1 MYFCS
6 MDQIADKQYCQS
18 CGMPLRFDIE
28 EYLGTNADHSRS
40 DEYCY
45 YCLKDGEYIV
55 DISMGEMVDIW
66 VKYTDKYNWYSGT
79 NYTPQELKVLLNKR
93 LPTLKRWCQKENT
106 QCVHHA
112 AINRVRTYINQN
124 LFCDLTPEQLAEM
137 VNLSFYHFR
146 RVFKSITGENVGTY
160 IQRLR
165 LEYIAHLLIA
175 TIQSIEKIR
184 EQTNY
189 QTKFSLA
196 KAFKKHFG
204 LSMSDYRA
212 KYQSVGNQFVSD
224 SLPEPEIKRINTQ
237 RAVCLEVGDTFYS
250 KRAYTSIWKE
260 LVSYKKKYLKFDIK
274 NRYISISLDNPIVT
288 PKEQCRFYIGIMP
301 VEEISHRGKFSIQE
315 VPGGTYAVFK
325 YKGNYADLPYFYK
338 TIYEEWFPKSGYY
351 QKQPLIFEVYCNT
364 PNETALDELLTEIYI
379 PIDNQK

>member
-1 MYFCS
+1 

-55 DISMGEMVDIW
+55 DIPMGEMVDIW
-66 VKYTDKYNWYSGT
+66 VKYTDKYNGYSGT
-79 NYTPQELKVLLNKR
+79 NYTPLELRVLLNKR
-93 LPTLKRWCQKENT
+93 LPSLKRWCQKENT
-106 QCVHHA
+106 QCVHHEA
-112 AINRVRTYINQN
+112 TNEVRAYINQN

-146 RVFKSITGENVGTY
+146 RVFKSVTGENVGTY

-175 TIQSIEKIR
+175 TGQSIEKIR

-204 LSMSDYRA
+204 LSMSEYRV
-212 KYQSVGNQFVSD
+212 KYKSIDKQFVSD
-224 SLPEPEIKRINTQ
+224 NLPEPEIKRINTQ
-237 RAVCLEVGDTFYS
+237 KAVCLEVGDTFYS
-250 KRAYTSIWKE
+250 KHAYTDLWKE
-260 LVSYKKKYLKFDIK
+260 LVSYKEKYLKPDAK
-274 NRYISISLDNPIVT
+274 NHFVSISLDNPVVT
-288 PKEQCRFYIGIMP
+288 SIDQCRFYIGIMS
-301 VEEISHRGKFSIQE
+301 VEEVNHKGRFSIQE
-315 VPGGTYAVFK
+315 VPGGMYVVFQ
-325 YKGNYADLPYFYK
+325 YKGNYADLPDFYK
-338 TIYEEWFPKSGYY
+338 AIYEEWFPGSGYY
-351 QKQPLIFEVYCNT
+351 QKKPLTFEVYCNT
-364 PNETALDELLTEIYI
+364 PSETALDELLTEIYI

>member
-1 MYFCS
+1 

-55 DISMGEMVDIW
+55 DIPMGEMVDIW
-66 VKYTDKYNWYSGT
+66 VKYTDKYNGYSGT
-79 NYTPQELKVLLNKR
+79 NYTPLELRVLLNKR
-93 LPTLKRWCQKENT
+93 LPTLKRWRQKENT
-106 QCVHHA
+106 QCVHNE
-112 AINRVRTYINQN
+112 AINRVKTCINQN
-124 LFCDLTPEQLAEM
+124 LFYDLTPEQLAEM

-146 RVFKSITGENVGTY
+146 RVFKSVTGENVGTY

-165 LEYIAHLLIA
+165 LEYIAHLLI
-175 TIQSIEKIR
+175 TTGQSIEKIR

-204 LSMSDYRA
+204 LSMSEYRV
-212 KYQSVGNQFVSD
+212 KYKPIDKQFVSD
-224 SLPEPEIKRINTQ
+224 KLPDPEIRRINTQ
-237 RAVCLEVGDTFYS
+237 KAVCLEVGDTFYS
-250 KRAYTSIWKE
+250 KCAYTDLWKE
-260 LVSYKKKYLKFDIK
+260 LVFYKEKYLKPDAK
-274 NRYISISLDNPIVT
+274 NHFVSISFDNPVVT
-288 PKEQCRFYIGIMP
+288 PIDQCRFYIGIMP
-301 VEEISHRGKFSIQE
+301 VEEVNHKGRFSIQE
-315 VPGGTYAVFK
+315 VPGGMYVVFK
-325 YKGNYADLPYFYK
+325 YKGNYADLPDFYK
-338 TIYEEWFPKSGYY
+338 TIYEEWFPRSGYY
-351 QKQPLIFEVYCNT
+351 QKQPLTFEIYCNT
-364 PNETALDELLTEIYI
+364 PSETVLDELLTEIYI